1 MSHSTHSLRMPIK
14 YARRNEVSAVMFQLP
29 SLLLKVDPRLDNLS
43 IKMNSEKNRK
53 RLDVDWVL
61 RQQPLLQLY
70 KNQQ

>member
-1 MSHSTHSLRMPIK
+1 MPIK